1 MIVINRGQ
9 ENEFV
14 MTLNDRVTI
23 SNPEFLMALYGKSQQ
38 PLIKF
43 FLTDKSTSDRYNE
56 FSLVEGTD
64 ETIPAGQ
71 YTYRVYQKANQD
83 DEDIPSSDNIVEEG
97 ILKSVVSGNVEVE
110 YSRNDS
116 SKVYGDED

>member
-9 ENEFV
+9 DNEFV
-14 MTLNDRVTI
+14 LTLNDRVTI

-43 FLTDKSTSDRYNE
+43 FLTDESSSDRYNE

-64 ETIPAGQ
+64 ATIPAGQ
-71 YTYRVYQKANQD
+71 YTYRVYQKANRD
-83 DEDIPSSDNIVEEG
+83 DEDIPTSDNLVEEG
-97 ILKSVVSGNVEVE
+97 ILKSVGSGNIEVE